1 MKYIPLKIKVTRTNS
16 EGKSHP
22 KGHNGYDIDQY
33 GIGMHYDK
41 CCDFD
46 LEGFRYAITA
56 LPEDK
61 ANAYIVASEG
71 GVVAITEAE
80 AEAWFLE
87 HCPEPAELIS
97 IQRLQEI
104 KLKKDLGIALTQE
117 DNDALDPLKD
127 FPGIMINKKKGF
139 RNKLPKDAE
148 L

>member
-1 MKYIPLKIKVTRTNS
+1 MKYIPLKIKIIRSNDAT
-16 EGKSHP
+16 HP
-22 KGHNGYDIDQY
+22 SGHNGYDIDQY

-46 LEGFRYAITA
+46 VDGFRYAVTA

-61 ANAYIVASEG
+61 ADAYIVASEG
-71 GVVAITEAE
+71 RVEAITEAE
-80 AEAWFLE
+80 AEAWFLQ
-87 HCPEPAELIS
+87 HCPEPTETIS

-104 KLKKDLGIALTQE
+104 KLKKDLGITLTQE

-127 FPGIMINKKKGF
+127 VPGITINKKKGF